1 MTIVSIHQPQYIP
14 WLPYFDKIDQSDYFV
29 FLDSV
34 QYQKNG
40 LQNRNQV
47 KTRHG
52 PLWLTIPVHASLERT
67 IQQTPIATSTWIHK
81 HIRTLEMNYS
91 RAEHSYLLKAFENL
105 LEQQEWN
112 YLADVTISVTRWMMT
127 QLGITTP
134 TIRSSE
140 LDVNGAGETLIL
152 NICQKLKADTY
163 LSGVGAKNYQHETTF
178 VENGIEL
185 RYQSYQNAPYRQCF
199 MDELGFIKDLSALD
213 LILNE
218 GANARVILLAGRT

>member
-1 MTIVSIHQPQYIP
+1 MTIVGIHQPQYIP

-91 RAEHSYLLKAFENL
+91 RAEHSHLLKAFENL
-105 LEQQEWN
+105 LAQQEWTH
-112 YLADVTISVTRWMMT
+112 LADVTISVTRWMMT

-163 LSGVGAKNYQHETTF
+163 LSGVGAKNYQHETIF

-185 RYQSYQNAPYRQCF
+185 RYQSYQNVPYRQCF

-218 GANARVILLAGRT
+218 GANARVILLAGRA